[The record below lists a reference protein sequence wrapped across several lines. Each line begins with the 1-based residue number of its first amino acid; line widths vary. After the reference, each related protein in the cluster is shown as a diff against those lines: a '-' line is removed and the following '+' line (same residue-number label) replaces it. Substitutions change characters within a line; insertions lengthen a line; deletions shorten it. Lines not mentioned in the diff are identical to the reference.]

1 MLLRTAKAFL
11 LLSFLFNASVTASAI
26 SSDLRLIQMVPPESQ
41 VIASM
46 LSPTLDGQPSSFL
59 LFTGNNRIDLEDF
72 FAVTG
77 ADASRRIHQ
86 VVFAAELG
94 DDGKL
99 SEHSLLVS
107 GHFNRNAIFRFAA
120 GGNPTTESYRG
131 EAILVVQPLARERS
145 TFKQL
150 RWLAILNSDIAIF
163 GTPVSVQQELDRWIA
178 NSRPDSSLMER
189 LSRLDGH
196 DETWCLL
203 PTSSPGG
210 LVENTLEKLDPKL
223 GSVAGEGGPLQY
235 GIHFGRLVEIT
246 ASSNNVVRVSSKT
259 ENDRSATHSTPTN
272 YFLVG
277 SHDGGDVDRKFAIVK
292 VSRRRYSEWLN
303 TFSKGGLTT
312 QDNPDSVW

>member
-11 LLSFLFNASVTASAI
+11 LLSILFNAAVTASAI

-46 LSPTLDGQPSSFL
+46 LSPTLGGQRSSFL

-72 FAVTG
+72 YALTG

-86 VVFAAELG
+86 VIFAAEVG

-107 GHFNRNAIFRFAA
+107 GQFNRNAIFRFAES
-120 GGNPTTESYRG
+120 GNATTESYRG
-131 EAILVVQPLARERS
+131 EAILVVPPLARERS
-145 TFKQL
+145 RFKQL

-163 GTPVSVQQELDRWIA
+163 GTPVSVQEELDRGIA

-189 LSRLDGH
+189 LRRLDGR

-203 PTSSPGG
+203 PSSSPGG
-210 LVENTLEKLDPKL
+210 LVESTLEKLDPQL
-223 GSVAGEGGPLQY
+223 GAVAGGGGPLQY
-235 GIHFGRLVEIT
+235 GIHFGRQVEIT
-246 ASSNNVVRVSSKT
+246 ASSNDVVRVSSKT

-272 YFLVG
+272 YFLAG
-277 SHDGGDVDRKFAIVK
+277 SHDGGDVDRNVAIVK
-292 VSRRRYSEWLN
+292 ISRRRYSEWLN
-303 TFSKGGLTT
+303 RFSNGERTI
-312 QDNPDSVW
+312 QDNPDAIW